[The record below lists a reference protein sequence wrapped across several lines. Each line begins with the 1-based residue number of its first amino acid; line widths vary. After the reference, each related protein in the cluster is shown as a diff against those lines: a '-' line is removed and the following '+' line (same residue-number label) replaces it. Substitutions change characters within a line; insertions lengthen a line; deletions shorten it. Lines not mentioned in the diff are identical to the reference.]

1 MKMGKDNLS
10 VKIITC
16 YLLEDNI
23 KMGKDNSSVKTIRC

>member
-1 MKMGKDNLS
+1 MKMGKYNLS

-23 KMGKDNSSVKTIRC
+23 KMGKDNLSVKIIRC